1 MRHLKT
7 GRRLGRNSTERRA
20 MFRNM
25 VTSLILEGRI
35 TTTDA
40 KAKELR
46 RYADRMIT
54 LGKQQ
59 TLAARRRAARFV
71 QTDAALTRLFADLAP
86 LFAQRA
92 GGYTRIIKI
101 GERRGDA
108 APMSVIELTEQL
120 VETKESAAGDKGK
133 AKAKATGKATDKKA
147 KAKAGAEAKP
157 AKRTKKAAAGA

>member
-1 MRHLKT
+1 
-7 GRRLGRNSTERRA
+7 

-35 TTTDA
+35 TTTSA

-71 QTDAALTRLFADLAP
+71 RTDAALARLFGELAP

-101 GERRGDA
+101 GQRRGDA
-108 APMSVIELTEQL
+108 APLAMVELTETL
-120 VETKESAAGDKGK
+120 EPKVAEPGGGK
-133 AKAKATGKATDKKA
+133 SKDKKTS
-147 KAKAGAEAKP
+147 AEAKVKSK
-157 AKRTKKAAAGA
+157 AKRAERKAAARA